1 MRLRLAVFA
10 LLLASFVGG
19 GLLTYRLITLGGVM
33 ACRSGASTLARLELL
48 FGTGKKDG
56 SEVTDAEWREF
67 LDAVVTPRFPDGL
80 TVLSGYGQ
88 WHTDEGNLDRE
99 SLRVIVIWYERSKQG
114 EEKIEAIRQAY
125 RQRFDQDS
133 VMRVDGVSCVSF

>member
-1 MRLRLAVFA
+1 MRPRLVTLVLITAGFLTGAAVM
-10 LLLASFVGG
+10 
-19 GLLTYRLITLGGVM
+19 YRLILLDGIV

-56 SEVTDAEWREF
+56 SEVTEAEWQDF
-67 LDAVVTPRFPDGL
+67 LATVITPRFPDGL

-88 WHTDEGNLDRE
+88 WHTDEGKPDRE
-99 SLRVIVIWYERSKQG
+99 NLRVIVIWYERSRQG
-114 EEKIEAIRQAY
+114 EEKIEAIRNAY
-125 RQRFDQDS
+125 RERFEQES

>member
-1 MRLRLAVFA
+1 MGLV
-10 LLLASFVGG
+10 LLGVVGG
-19 GLLTYRLITLGGVM
+19 AALTYRLLALDGVRV
-33 ACRSGASTLARLELL
+33 CRSGASTLDRLELL

-67 LDAVVTPRFPDGL
+67 LDSVVTPRFPDGL

-99 SLRVIVIWYERSKQG
+99 NLRVIVIWYQRSKAG
-114 EEKIEAIRQAY
+114 EEKIEAIRRAY
-125 RQRFDQDS
+125 RQRFDQES

>member
-56 SEVTDAEWREF
+56 SEVTDAEWRDF

>member
-1 MRLRLAVFA
+1 MRLRLVVIA

-19 GLLTYRLITLGGVM
+19 GLLTYRLIMLGGVM
-33 ACRSGASTLARLELL
+33 ACRPGASTLARLELL

-88 WHTDEGNLDRE
+88 WHTDEGDLDRE

-125 RQRFDQDS
+125 RKRFDQDS

>member
-1 MRLRLAVFA
+1 MRSRLIIAVLIAAAFA
-10 LLLASFVGG
+10 GG
-19 GLLTYRLITLGGVM
+19 AGLMYRLIRLDGIV
-33 ACRSGASTLARLELL
+33 ACRKGASTLARLELL

-56 SEVTDAEWREF
+56 TEVTEAEWQDF
-67 LDAVVTPRFPDGL
+67 LAKVVTPKFPDGL

-88 WHTDEGNLDRE
+88 WHTDEGKPDRE

-114 EEKIEAIRQAY
+114 EQKIEAIRDAY
-125 RQRFDQDS
+125 RTRFEQES